1 MTVASK
7 IIITIISLVTVVAIF
22 AGVFM
27 HVVKGY
33 SFGRSTKTVENTV
46 NLDGT
51 LSEIIMDIDF
61 SEINIKTGNEFSVHY
76 SVPEAIEP
84 KVELKNGTL
93 EVRTPSTNNLH
104 LDFGNVKSD
113 NFITITIPEDS
124 ELARISIDVD
134 AGEVNLEDL
143 DVSKLQMSVDAGNIQ
158 LQPLRLV
165 ADDALHQGVY
175 AAQAHIV
182 DVDFQNFHHATLLR
196 ALFGKPYRRME
207 GKARPRAAQYDA
219 NALPPEPLAV
229 QAIAG
234 DDSLQGPARRHQCA
248 DGRSPIHVTD
258 LFGMRGNRNTAQASF
273 CLSELW
279 SPSTQRLECKSE
291 FARIGLPADSPR
303 AAVKPPDVETRKRS
317 R

>member
-76 SVPEAIEP
+76 SVPDAIEP

-104 LDFGNVKSD
+104 LNFGNVKSD

-158 LQPLRLV
+158 L
-165 ADDALHQGVY
+165 DN
-175 AAQAHIV
+175 ITS
-182 DVDFQNFHHATLLR
+182 N
-196 ALFGKPYRRME
+196 RME
-207 GKARPRAAQYDA
+207 IEADAGNIEIRKSDVEDLNIEVDAGNVELYDSI
-219 NALPPEPLAV
+219 V
-229 QAIAG
+229 GTFIAEVDAG
-234 DDSLQGPARRHQCA
+234 NIESHDCTI
-248 DGRSPIHVTD
+248 DGGRCDTD
-258 LFGMRGNRNTAQASF
+258 LGNISLRGEIGDVSVHTSLGNAST
-273 CLSELW
+273 EK
-279 SPSTQRLECKSE
+279 KS
-291 FARIGLPADSPR
+291 A
-303 AAVKPPDVETRKRS
+303 
-317 R
+317 